1 MKNSLPRVFPGM
13 IGQTVSH
20 YRVLSQLGGGGMG
33 VVYEAEDINLG
44 RHVALKFLPPE
55 TEKDPLA
62 LDRFQREA
70 RAASALNHPNIC
82 TIYEVGE
89 DGGRHFIAMELLEG
103 ETLKN
108 RIHGQPHGQTME
120 LEPLLNLGTQIAD
133 ALDAAH
139 AKGIVHR
146 DIKPANI
153 FVTSRNQAK
162 ILDFGLAKRTA
173 QASIHSDAVTLSSAA
188 TVDEPFL
195 TSPGSTVGTVAY
207 MSPEQARG
215 KDLDTRT
222 DLFSFGAVLYEM
234 ATGALPFRGDTSAV
248 IFDAIL
254 NRAPASPLRLNPDLP
269 PHFEEILNKLL
280 EKDRDLRYQSAADVR
295 SDLKR
300 LKRDSESGTIVAAT
314 SSSSSIRSSSIQK
327 PVAPVRKLPPWLIP
341 TLVVALVAASI
352 GFVFLRRGHALTEK
366 DSILITDFVNT
377 TADPVFDG
385 TLKKA
390 LAVDLEQS
398 PYLNVFPDQKIRQT
412 LQFMGRS
419 PGDRITTDIGREICQ
434 RDGIKALLNGS
445 IDSVG
450 GQYVI
455 TLEATNAASG
465 DSLGRQ
471 QAQADR
477 KEDVLNALHGAA
489 SKLRGQ
495 LGESLSMVQKYDM
508 SLSQATTSS
517 LDALKAFSLGDAK
530 HSMGD
535 ELGALP
541 NYQHA
546 IEIDPNFAMAYARL
560 GTNYSNLGQSELSEQ
575 NRQKAFELRDR
586 ASERE
591 KLYIMAHY
599 YADSGQLDKGITAYE
614 LYRQTYPRDATPF
627 SNLSGIY
634 NDLGQFDNALE
645 NAKRAVEIDPESV
658 VGYANA
664 ARAYAGLNR
673 VEEARAT
680 VNTAL
685 QHKVSPTPFH
695 LELAALDWAEGKD
708 ADMEKELQSS
718 SATPD
723 GELAVLEFRFDLA
736 CARGQVRQAQDFAR
750 QTEEALDRLHLQGRA
765 NMEAGL
771 ASFDALV
778 GDHAEA
784 DNGAN
789 EALRLSRILSVEGNV
804 ATTFAILRQDQKA
817 FALADE
823 IQRAYPNNT
832 IVINVTVPII
842 RAIAALRPA
851 NPAKADPAKAIDFLN
866 TAALY
871 ARANAGVFY
880 ARGMAY
886 EQAGHYAEAQQDI
899 QKVLDMKSR
908 NGPDVIF
915 VIAQLELARVFQK
928 QSDAAK
934 ARVAYQ
940 NVLADWKDAD
950 PDVPLLHEA
959 KAEYAK
965 LQ

>member
-1 MKNSLPRVFPGM
+1 M

-89 DGGRHFIAMELLEG
+89 DNGRHFIAMELLEG

-108 RIHGQPHGQTME
+108 RIHGQHHSQPHSQPME
-120 LEPLLNLGTQIAD
+120 LGQLLDLGTQIAD

-139 AKGIVHR
+139 AKGIIHR

-173 QASIHSDAVTLSSAA
+173 KPSILSAATVGSAA

-215 KDLDTRT
+215 KDLDART

-234 ATGALPFRGDTSAV
+234 ATGEVPFRGETSAV

-254 NRAPASPLRLNPDLP
+254 NHPPAPPLRLNPDLP
-269 PHFEEILNKLL
+269 PQFEGILNKLL

-300 LKRDSESGTIVAAT
+300 LKRDSESGAILAAT
-314 SSSSSIRSSSIQK
+314 SSSSSIRK
-327 PVAPVRKLPPWLIP
+327 PAPQSRSRKLPPWLIP
-341 TLVVALVAASI
+341 ALIVALVAAGI
-352 GFVFLRRGHALTEK
+352 GIVFLKRGHALTEK

-390 LAVDLEQS
+390 LAVDLGQS

-419 PGDRITTDIGREICQ
+419 PADRITGDVGREICQ
-434 RDGIKALLNGS
+434 RDGIKAMLNGS

-455 TLEATNAASG
+455 TLEATNASSG
-465 DSLGRQ
+465 DSLGREQ
-471 QAQADR
+471 VQADR

-489 SKLRGQ
+489 TKLRGQ
-495 LGESLSMVQKYDM
+495 LGESLSTVQKYDM

-517 LDALKAFSLGDAK
+517 LDALKALSLGDAK
-530 HSMGD
+530 HNVGD
-535 ELGALP
+535 ELGAVP

-560 GTNYSNLGQSELSEQ
+560 GTIYNNLGQTQLSEQ

-591 KLYIMAHY
+591 KLYIMSHY

-614 LYRQTYPRDATPF
+614 LYIQTYPRDSIPYN
-627 SNLSGIY
+627 NLAVIY
-634 NDLGQFDNALE
+634 NRLGQFDNGLE
-645 NAKRAVEIDPESV
+645 KAKHAVELDPDMMN
-658 VGYANA
+658 GYGQVAE
-664 ARAYAGLNR
+664 AYAGLNR
-673 VEEARAT
+673 IEEARAT
-680 VNTAL
+680 LNTAV
-685 QHKVSPTPFH
+685 QHKGSTAGSH
-695 LELAALDWAEGKD
+695 AYLAALDWCEGRD
-708 ADMEKELQSS
+708 ADIEKELQAA

-723 GELAVLEFRFDLA
+723 GQLEVLKFRTGLAA
-736 CARGQVRQAQDFAR
+736 TRGQLRQARDFTR
-750 QTEEALDRLHLQGRA
+750 QAEDLLDRLHLQGRA
-765 NMEAGL
+765 DMESQLAG
-771 ASFDALV
+771 
-778 GDHAEA
+778 AEA
-784 DNGAN
+784 VVGSVPEATNGAN
-789 EALRLSRILSVEGNV
+789 EALRSSRTLLVLGN
-804 ATTFAILRQDQKA
+804 AGTTFAILRQDQKA
-817 FALADE
+817 IALADE
-823 IQRAYPNNT
+823 ILRTHPNDT
-832 IVINVTVPII
+832 FAVNVTVPMI

-851 NPAKADPAKAIDFLN
+851 NPAKADPSRAIDFLN

-871 ARANAGVFY
+871 GRANNSVY
-880 ARGMAY
+880 YVRGLAY
-886 EQAGHYAEAQQDI
+886 EQAGRYAEAQQDF

-908 NGPDVIF
+908 SGPDILL
-915 VIAQLELARVFQK
+915 VIAQLKLGRLFQK
-928 QSDAAK
+928 QGDAPK
-934 ARVAYQ
+934 ARIAYQ
-940 NVLADWKDAD
+940 NFLAAWKDAD
-950 PDVPLLHEA
+950 PDLPLLHEA

>member
-1 MKNSLPRVFPGM
+1 MIGHSM

-20 YRVLSQLGGGGMG
+20 YRVLSQVGGGGMG
-33 VVYEAEDINLG
+33 VVYEAEDVNLG

-82 TIYEVGE
+82 TIYEIGE

-103 ETLKN
+103 KTLKSL
-108 RIHGQPHGQTME
+108 IHGQPME
-120 LEPLLNLGTQIAD
+120 LEQLLNLGTQIAD

-139 AKGIVHR
+139 AKGIIHR

-162 ILDFGLAKRTA
+162 ILDFGLAKRTTA
-173 QASIHSDAVTLSSAA
+173 PSLQSAATISSAA

-215 KDLDTRT
+215 KDLDART

-234 ATGALPFRGDTSAV
+234 ATGAMAFHGDTSAV

-254 NRAPASPLRLNPDLP
+254 NRPPASPLRLNPDLP
-269 PHFEEILNKLL
+269 QHFEEILNKLL

-300 LKRDSESGTIVAAT
+300 LKRDSESGTILAAAT
-314 SSSSSIRSSSIQK
+314 SSSSVQK
-327 PVAPVRKLPPWLIP
+327 AHAPVRKLPLWLIP
-341 TLVVALVAASI
+341 ALIVALVAAGI
-352 GFVFLRRGHALTEK
+352 GFVFLKRGHALTEK

-390 LAVDLEQS
+390 LAVDLGQS
-398 PYLNVFPDQKIRQT
+398 PYLNVFPEQKIRQT

-419 PGDRITTDIGREICQ
+419 PGDRITTDVGREICQ
-434 RDGIKALLNGS
+434 RDGIKAMLNGS
-445 IDSVG
+445 IDNVG
-450 GQYVI
+450 GQYVV
-455 TLEATNAASG
+455 TLEATNASSG

-489 SKLRGQ
+489 TKLRRQ

-508 SLSQATTSS
+508 SLSMATTSS
-517 LDALKAFSLGDAK
+517 LDALKALSLGDVK
-530 HSMGD
+530 HNMSD
-535 ELGALP
+535 ELGAIP
-541 NYQHA
+541 DYQRA
-546 IEIDPNFAMAYARL
+546 IELDPNFAMAYARL
-560 GTNYSNLGQSELSEQ
+560 GAIYNNLGQTELSEQ

-591 KLYIMAHY
+591 KLYIMSHY
-599 YADSGQLDKGITAYE
+599 YSDSGQLDKGITAYE
-614 LYRQTYPRDATPF
+614 LYRQTYPRDSTPF
-627 SNLSGIY
+627 NNLASIY
-634 NDLGQFDNALE
+634 NELGQFDNALE
-645 NAKRAVEIDPESV
+645 NAKHAMEIDPDMTS
-658 VGYANA
+658 
-664 ARAYAGLNR
+664 AYYNVAVAYGGLNR
-673 VEEARAT
+673 VEEERAT
-680 VNTAL
+680 LNAL
-685 QHKVSPTPFH
+685 FQLKGSNPALRVV
-695 LELAALDWAEGKD
+695 LANLDWAEGKD
-708 ADMEKELQSS
+708 ADMEKELQSA
-718 SATPD
+718 SATAD
-723 GELAVLEFRFDLA
+723 GGLAVLGFRDGLA
-736 CARGQVRQAQDFAR
+736 SARGQVRQAREFAR
-750 QTEEALDRLHLQGRA
+750 QAEEALDRLHLHGRA
-765 NMEAGL
+765 DVQAGL
-771 ASFDALV
+771 AVFEALV
-778 GDHAEA
+778 GNRVEA
-784 DNGAN
+784 ISEAN
-789 EALRLSRILSVEGNV
+789 EALRLSQTLAVMGSV

-817 FALADE
+817 VALADE
-823 IQRAYPNNT
+823 IEHTHPNDT
-832 IVINVTVPII
+832 MAINVTIPMI

-851 NPAKADPAKAIDFLN
+851 NPSKADSAKAIDFLN

-871 ARANAGVFY
+871 ARANPGVFY
-880 ARGMAY
+880 ARGLAY
-886 EQAGHYAEAQQDI
+886 EQAGRYTEAQQDL
-899 QKVLDMKSR
+899 QKVLDMKSY
-908 NGPDVIF
+908 NGPDLIYAV
-915 VIAQLELARVFQK
+915 AQLQLGRLFQK
-928 QSDAAK
+928 QSDVPK
-934 ARVAYQ
+934 ARIAYQ
-940 NVLADWKDAD
+940 NFLAAWKDAD